1 MVYKLEVVY
10 CDGWDAGVIN
20 PVTPAAARARD
31 AAGNP
36 YTVVLLLH
44 GRLHAVLDL
53 SWSDGYCQV
62 ARFDADDR
70 QLSRHLL
77 RGTGEGDLFLREA
90 RTWVG
95 PPGVGKYEFP
105 HVAARTTTTYGVA
118 GPRIDIVEPRGDLGT
133 RKESTS
139 AQLPPRLPVPAFGH
153 WERLL
158 ALAGDPAAEIV
169 DAERHRLP
177 VRSQSR
183 PPWRPPRP
191 LRPESIEQLFVAGAI
206 VEVHDR
212 RLRLS
217 VHSAGAIRLSSGR
230 VIAADPSSLEFD
242 AEPFS
247 VTVPPGTY
255 PVSISLA
262 TFTDD
267 PGHSRVCAARL
278 DVGDQPPVR
287 WELALREGQSTVDLG
302 FGEFFGFGVDAG
314 MACFVDAD
322 VSDRL
327 KDLWRTFD
335 GLVEPRYLMVEAGAM
350 VAWSSGWGDGSYPT
364 WIGYEAGGAVSCFV
378 ADMLLFSA
386 DDDE

>member
-1 MVYKLEVVY
+1 MAYRLEAVY

-31 AAGNP
+31 TAGNP
-36 YTVVLLLH
+36 YTVVLLLD
-44 GRLHAVLDL
+44 GLLHAVLDL
-53 SWSDGYCQV
+53 SWSDAYCLI

-77 RGTGEGDLFLREA
+77 RGTGEGDLFLREV
-90 RTWVG
+90 RTWDG

-105 HVAARTTTTYGVA
+105 HVAARTKTTYGVA

-133 RKESTS
+133 RQEATS
-139 AQLPPRLPVPAFGH
+139 AQLPPRLPLPAFGR

-158 ALAGDPAAEIV
+158 ALAGDPSVEIV

-191 LRPESIEQLFVAGAI
+191 LRPQSIEQLFVAGTI
-206 VEVHDR
+206 VEVHGR
-212 RLRLS
+212 QIRLS
-217 VHSAGAIRLSSGR
+217 VHNAGALRVSSGR
-230 VIAADPSSLEFD
+230 VIAADPSSLDYD
-242 AEPFS
+242 AEPFT
-247 VTVPPGTY
+247 VTVPPGSY

-267 PGHSRVCAARL
+267 PGHSRVCAVRL

-287 WELALREGQSTVDLG
+287 WELALREGQSTIDLG
-302 FGEFFGFGVDAG
+302 YGEFLGFGVDAG
-314 MACFVDAD
+314 MACFVDAE

-327 KDLWRTFD
+327 KDRWRTFD
-335 GLVEPRYLMVEAGAM
+335 GLVEPRYLTVEAGAM
-350 VAWSSGWGDGSYPT
+350 VAWSSGWGDGSYPI
-364 WIGYEAGGAVSCFV
+364 WIGYEAGGAVSCFI
-378 ADMLLFSA
+378 ADMLLFAA
-386 DDDE
+386 DDED